1 MKFENLE
8 VFGFEAALRGM
19 RNPKNSWNKVD
30 SYYDKNN
37 NYIIGPN
44 DLRLAKQLISAGPEH
59 RKFLR
64 QIVIWVDITAPLFWW
79 KEADQYK
86 VGTTTNSQST
96 MHKITSKPIT
106 LDCFELSDYDENLIV
121 DKVDQS
127 DLTEV
132 GKEIGFIDHWHL
144 DMFTESLINKL
155 EDLRQMYLK
164 TKDKRYWKE
173 LIRWLPESWLQMRTI
188 TLNYEIAYNMYRQ
201 RKNHKLIE
209 WSGENDSMIKF
220 LESLPYFK
228 EFFLDL
234 ESES

>member
-132 GKEIGFIDHWHL
+132 GKEIGFID
-144 DMFTESLINKL
+144 DDGSIIINDREVGYIDADNNFVFNK
-155 EDLRQMYLK
+155 
-164 TKDKRYWKE
+164 
-173 LIRWLPESWLQMRTI
+173 SFA
-188 TLNYEIAYNMYRQ
+188 N
-201 RKNHKLIE
+201 
-209 WSGENDSMIKF
+209 IK
-220 LESLPYFK
+220 K
-228 EFFLDL
+228 
-234 ESES
+234 